1 MKQKCF
7 EAAKSLSGV
16 LSSVSNP
23 TRFLIMCMLC
33 EKEMYVGQLQDEL
46 GTSKGNISQH
56 LRILFDRGLIKKRK
70 TGNRIYYSVENG
82 QEKKLILKLKKF
94 CCPEFKISTGV

>member
-7 EAAKSLSGV
+7 EAAKSFSDV

-23 TRFLIMCMLC
+23 TRFLIVCLLC

-56 LRILFDRGLIKKRK
+56 LRILFDRGLVKSRK
-70 TGNRIYYSVENG
+70 VGNKIYYSIKQG
-82 QEKKLILKLKKF
+82 KEKNLIIKLRKF
-94 CCPEFKISTGV
+94 CCPDLKC